1 MTTMIISTL
10 SLPVG
15 MLAYVGPGPG
25 LSMTWALWGP
35 LATLFAAISAIALWP
50 LRVLLRR
57 LRGKTRPSTNAT
69 QQTMVEA

>member
-25 LSMTWALWGP
+25 LSMTWALWGL
-35 LATLFAAISAIALWP
+35 LATLFTALSANALWP
-50 LRVLLRR
+50 LRVLLRK
-57 LRGKTRPSTNAT
+57 LREKARPKTDTIQSTDT
-69 QQTMVEA
+69 V